1 MRIIFMEFLKIRY
14 FLTLVLAIVG
24 FSVSEAL
31 EGVLALFLILTVGLL
46 HGSNDLMVIQ
56 RLASYEQVSGITRR
70 KTLLIY
76 IGLIVAVLLLFYA
89 QRQFAL
95 LFFVLISSFHFG
107 QQHWHRITKG
117 ANGFRFAFYTSYG
130 LLIFGL
136 LFWTHAE
143 QSSLVIEAITSL
155 SFTEQHFMVLTWA
168 AFGLSMLMLF
178 IAQSISFRVFLVELL
193 ALVFLFVVFRY
204 TSLLL
209 SFALY
214 FSLWHAVPSIK
225 DQIELLYPKSSG
237 SGLTS
242 YAKAALLYWGISIV
256 GFVLILFVV
265 GLDSLDVLELLVYF
279 LAAITFPHVIVMS
292 RIETALES

>member
-1 MRIIFMEFLKIRY
+1 MNILKKQFFFSLIVG
-14 FLTLVLAIVG
+14 LVG
-24 FSVSEAL
+24 FSISGPFEDY
-31 EGVLALFLILTVGLL
+31 LALFLILSLGLL

-56 RLASYEQVSGITRR
+56 KLASYEQVVSISYQ
-70 KTLLIY
+70 KTLLVY
-76 IGLIVAVLLLFYA
+76 ISLILLVLFLFYT

-107 QQHWHRITKG
+107 QQHWHRRTKG
-117 ANGFRFAFYTSYG
+117 MNGLRYAFYTSYG

-155 SFTEQHFMVLTWA
+155 AFTAHHFI
-168 AFGLSMLMLF
+168 GLSAVAFVLVLVLF
-178 IAQSISFRVFLVELL
+178 IIQSLSFRVILLELGVL
-193 ALVFLFVVFRY
+193 LFILTVFRY

-214 FSLWHAVPSIK
+214 FSLWHAMPSIK
-225 DQIELLYPKSSG
+225 DQIELLYPKSS
-237 SGLTS
+237 SLSFTS
-242 YAKAALLYWGISIV
+242 YVKAAFLYWGISVV
-256 GFVLILFVV
+256 GFGLILFLV
-265 GLDSLDVLELLVYF
+265 GLSALDILELLVYF

-292 RIETALES
+292 RVERALES

>member
-1 MRIIFMEFLKIRY
+1 MNILKKQFFFSLIVG
-14 FLTLVLAIVG
+14 LVG
-24 FSVSEAL
+24 FSISGPFEDY
-31 EGVLALFLILTVGLL
+31 LALFLILSMGLL

-56 RLASYEQVSGITRR
+56 KLASYEQVVSISYR
-70 KTLLIY
+70 KTLLVY
-76 IGLIVAVLLLFYA
+76 ISLILLVLFLFYT

-107 QQHWHRITKG
+107 QQHWHRRTKG
-117 ANGFRFAFYTSYG
+117 MNGLRYAFYTSYG

-155 SFTEQHFMVLTWA
+155 AFTAHHFI
-168 AFGLSMLMLF
+168 GLSAVAFVLVLVLF
-178 IAQSISFRVFLVELL
+178 IIQSLSFRVILLELGVL
-193 ALVFLFVVFRY
+193 LFILTVFRY

-214 FSLWHAVPSIK
+214 FSLWHAMPSIK
-225 DQIELLYPKSSG
+225 DQIELLYPKSS
-237 SGLTS
+237 SLSFTS
-242 YAKAALLYWGISIV
+242 YVKAAFLYWGISVV
-256 GFVLILFVV
+256 GFGLILFLV
-265 GLDSLDVLELLVYF
+265 GLSALDVLELLVYF

-292 RIETALES
+292 RVERALES

>member
-1 MRIIFMEFLKIRY
+1 MNILKKQFFFSLIVG
-14 FLTLVLAIVG
+14 LVG
-24 FSVSEAL
+24 FSISGPFEDY
-31 EGVLALFLILTVGLL
+31 LALFLILSLGLL

-56 RLASYEQVSGITRR
+56 KLASYEQVVSISYQ
-70 KTLLIY
+70 KTLLVY
-76 IGLIVAVLLLFYA
+76 ISLILLVLFLFYT

-107 QQHWHRITKG
+107 QQHWHRRTKG
-117 ANGFRFAFYTSYG
+117 MNGLRYAFYTSYG

-155 SFTEQHFMVLTWA
+155 AFTAHHFI
-168 AFGLSMLMLF
+168 GLSAVAFVLVLVLF
-178 IAQSISFRVFLVELL
+178 IIQSLSFRVILLELGVL
-193 ALVFLFVVFRY
+193 LFILTVFRY

-214 FSLWHAVPSIK
+214 FSLWHAMPSIK
-225 DQIELLYPKSSG
+225 DQIELLYPKSS
-237 SGLTS
+237 SLSFTS
-242 YAKAALLYWGISIV
+242 YVKAAFLYWGISVV
-256 GFVLILFVV
+256 GFGLILFLVELSA
-265 GLDSLDVLELLVYF
+265 LDILELLVYF

-292 RIETALES
+292 RVERALES

>member
-1 MRIIFMEFLKIRY
+1 MEFFKIRY

-56 RLASYEQVSGITRR
+56 RLASYEQLSGITRR

-107 QQHWHRITKG
+107 QQHWHRVTKG

-143 QSSLVIEAITSL
+143 QSALVIEAITSL
-155 SFTEQHFMVLTWA
+155 SFTEQHFMVLSLA
-168 AFGLSMLMLF
+168 AFGLSMVMLL
-178 IAQSISFRVFLVELL
+178 ISQRICFRVFLVELL

>member
-1 MRIIFMEFLKIRY
+1 MNILKKQFFFSLIVG
-14 FLTLVLAIVG
+14 LVG
-24 FSVSEAL
+24 FSISGPFEDY
-31 EGVLALFLILTVGLL
+31 LALFLILSLGLL

-56 RLASYEQVSGITRR
+56 KLASYEQVVSISYR
-70 KTLLIY
+70 KTLLVY
-76 IGLIVAVLLLFYA
+76 ISLILLVLFLFYT

-107 QQHWHRITKG
+107 QQHWHRRTKG
-117 ANGFRFAFYTSYG
+117 MNGLRYAFYTSYG

-155 SFTEQHFMVLTWA
+155 AFTAHHFI
-168 AFGLSMLMLF
+168 GLSAVAFVLVLVLF
-178 IAQSISFRVFLVELL
+178 IIQSLSFRVILLELGVLLFLLT
-193 ALVFLFVVFRY
+193 VFRY

-214 FSLWHAVPSIK
+214 FSLWHAMPSIK
-225 DQIELLYPKSSG
+225 DQIELLYPKSS
-237 SGLTS
+237 SLSFTS
-242 YAKAALLYWGISIV
+242 YVKAAFLYWGISVV
-256 GFVLILFVV
+256 GFGLILFLV
-265 GLDSLDVLELLVYF
+265 GLSALDVLELLVYF

-292 RIETALES
+292 RVERALES